1 MHAFFCLFVIL
12 WGCIVSVTAPHKNG
26 VLCLTGPRESKQT
39 SAHHQHSVPSLRTVS
54 QRWPGK
60 RWGFNRLIT
69 INHYEKVAYYQFINS
84 E

>member
-1 MHAFFCLFVIL
+1 MHASFSFFVIL
-12 WGCIVSVTAPHKNG
+12 WDCIVSVTPPHKNG
-26 VLCLTGPRESKQT
+26 VLYLTGHRETKQR
-39 SAHHQHSVPSLRTVS
+39 SAHHQHSVLSPRAVS

-60 RWGFNRLIT
+60 RWSFKRLIT